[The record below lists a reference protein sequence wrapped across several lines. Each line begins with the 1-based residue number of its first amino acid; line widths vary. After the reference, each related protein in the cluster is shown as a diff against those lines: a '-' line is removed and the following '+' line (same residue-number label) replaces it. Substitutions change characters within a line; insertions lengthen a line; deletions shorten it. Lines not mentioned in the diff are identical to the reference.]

1 MRIASNTASEV
12 MLRQIQQLSAN
23 QSKLQQQVGSGRRI
37 TNPEDDPAAVGRVL
51 TLQSEQRRLAQY
63 EANANRALTLSQTA
77 YSGLKGL
84 KQISDRANELA
95 TLGTGAMSSDQ
106 MNAYAIE
113 VSQMVEQALQH
124 ANSQSGNDY
133 VFAGT
138 DVSNK
143 PFEINTTT
151 GLVEYGGNSDGA
163 PIQLSEATTVVAT
176 TSGSTNEDIA
186 DMLNALISLRDALA
200 SGDPDQVRAT
210 QPALQVGEN
219 TVIGAMADVGGIQTR
234 IEAAKSQ
241 QADGATNLESR
252 VSDESSLDL
261 PTAIVKLTQL
271 QTAYEAAL
279 ASTTKVMNLSLLDYI
294 R

>member
-1 MRIASNTASEV
+1 MRIASNTASEA
-12 MLRQIQQLSAN
+12 MLRQIQQLSSD

-37 TNPEDDPAAVGRVL
+37 SNPEDDPAAVGRVL
-51 TLQSEQRRLAQY
+51 TLQSEQRQLAQY
-63 EANANRALTLSQTA
+63 EANANRAFTLSQTA

-95 TLGTGAMSSDQ
+95 TLGTGAMSRDQ
-106 MNAYAIE
+106 MDAYAIE
-113 VSQMVEQALQH
+113 VGQMIEQALQL
-124 ANSQSGNDY
+124 ANTQAGNDY

-143 PFEINTTT
+143 PFAINTST

-163 PIQLSEATTVVAT
+163 SIQLSEATKLVPT
-176 TSGSTNEDIA
+176 TSGTTNEDLA
-186 DMLNALISLRDALA
+186 DMLNALISLRDALN
-200 SGDPDQVRAT
+200 SGDPEQVRGT
-210 QPALQVGEN
+210 QVALVDGEN
-219 TVIGAMADVGGIQTR
+219 TIIGAMADIGGIQTR

-241 QADGATNLESR
+241 QADGATNLASR

-279 ASTTKVMNLSLLDYI
+279 ASTTKVMNLSLLDYL